1 MTPGASRQRCTD
13 LDLVNTDHRTY
24 QSYLLRL
31 WRAEKQD
38 VWRASLQS
46 TATAQVLHFADV
58 EAMIAF
64 LVAELAAAGDDP
76 ALEERGER

>member
-1 MTPGASRQRCTD
+1 MTPAASRQRYTD
-13 LDLVNTDHRTY
+13 LDLVNSGPGTY

-31 WRAEKQD
+31 WRAESQGA
-38 VWRASLQS
+38 WRASLQS
-46 TATAQVLHFADV
+46 TATEQLLHFADV